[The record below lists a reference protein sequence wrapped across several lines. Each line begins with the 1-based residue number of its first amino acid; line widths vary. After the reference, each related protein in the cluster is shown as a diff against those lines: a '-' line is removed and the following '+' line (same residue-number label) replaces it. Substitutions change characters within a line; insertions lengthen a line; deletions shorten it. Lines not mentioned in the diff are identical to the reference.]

1 MSPVRQDR
9 KIALVGASG
18 NLGQHTLTA
27 LLSHGIHDI
36 TVIVRN
42 ESTSEFPDSVT
53 VKRVAFDDEAALT
66 SVLHGQEV
74 LVLQL
79 GIPAVGLSDVFIH
92 AAAKA
97 NVPYILPTEFGSDP
111 EGKLIEELPEIA
123 DKRKHRELIEKLGVG
138 SWIGVITNPWYDFCL
153 PMGDVFG
160 IDAKTLKVT
169 LWNGGRTKMNY
180 TTLARAGAVTAEV
193 VAMPDVELARYRN
206 KCFYTTSFHVTQ
218 REVLSS
224 IMLATG
230 TSETDWDIRE
240 EAVDDVLERANAMS
254 GDDAHAVVL
263 AKFFPL
269 HYKEGEGGDF
279 NSKTEDLGRFD
290 LSKEDFHAVT
300 KDVVQR
306 MLSP

>member
-1 MSPVRQDR
+1 MSPVRQGR

-36 TVIVRN
+36 TIIVRN
-42 ESTSEFPDSVT
+42 ESTSQFPDKIT
-53 VKRVAFDDEAALT
+53 VNRVAFDDEAALT
-66 SVLHGQEV
+66 SVLKGQEV
-74 LVLQL
+74 LILQL
-79 GIPAVGLSDVFIH
+79 GIPAVGLSDVLIR

-123 DKRKHRELIEKLGVG
+123 DKGKYRELIEKLGVG

-153 PMGDVFG
+153 PVGDVLG
-160 IDAKTLKVT
+160 VNAKTLKAT
-169 LWNGGRTKMNY
+169 LWNGGNTKMNY
-180 TTLARAGAVTAEV
+180 TTLARAGAVTAAV
-193 VAMPDVELARYRN
+193 VAMPDEELARYRN

-218 REVLSS
+218 REVLNSV
-224 IMLATG
+224 MLATG
-230 TSETDWDIRE
+230 TCESDWDIRE
-240 EAVDDVLERANAMS
+240 ESVDEVIERANAMS

-279 NSKTEDLGRFD
+279 NSKTEDLSRFD
-290 LSKEDFHAVT
+290 LSKENFHAVT
-300 KDVVQR
+300 KDVVLR
-306 MLSP
+306 ILSL